1 MARQHSKKQ
10 GKKTLKPAPRGA
22 AQTRRLM
29 REMSIWKIKKL
40 QKRMARQHSK
50 KLQTLDNASKIV
62 NRYNGRE
69 NQLDLLDSTDI
80 EVSYNIL
87 SYLPSMYVLA
97 LASTSKSMF
106 NLILLD
112 DNILKQEFAQKLY
125 LDRWMTILPRKIGL
139 TLGGYSFPGDT
150 DEDISHLTFNERCSM
165 KMNLNVIYK
174 TSQRDIQHIS
184 LNCTQL
190 PAFFK
195 EDFES
200 KLAYS
205 HCDVCNEYYCDCG
218 MARGMFAE
226 REELACECMLCLG
239 LSQERPEEIAVL
251 KTIKE
256 HGCPYC
262 GKTFALG
269 DVEFSIGLDSKC
281 DICNSY
287 HQAGIRANHRCMGC
301 IDNTDNWINYCE
313 SCWETVNRKTRDY
326 GVDLEKSHDDIKIA
340 FNEPAKEIFVKQGNL
355 MTLFQKD
362 RQFFA
367 LNNWFMFANELIN
380 YIRRLTYKETLSFKD
395 FVSSE
400 QEWIS
405 LEYPEERSEEEC
417 FEEEYLPKKPLLSE
431 FIEARLASIAV

>member
-106 NLILLD
+106 NMILLD

-139 TLGGYSFPGDT
+139 TLGGYSFLGDT

-184 LNCTQL
+184 LNC
-190 PAFFK
+190 
-195 EDFES
+195 S
-200 KLAYS
+200 SVYS
-205 HCDVCNEYYCDCG
+205 V
-218 MARGMFAE
+218 
-226 REELACECMLCLG
+226 
-239 LSQERPEEIAVL
+239 
-251 KTIKE
+251 
-256 HGCPYC
+256 
-262 GKTFALG
+262 
-269 DVEFSIGLDSKC
+269 
-281 DICNSY
+281 
-287 HQAGIRANHRCMGC
+287 
-301 IDNTDNWINYCE
+301 
-313 SCWETVNRKTRDY
+313 
-326 GVDLEKSHDDIKIA
+326 
-340 FNEPAKEIFVKQGNL
+340 
-355 MTLFQKD
+355 
-362 RQFFA
+362 
-367 LNNWFMFANELIN
+367 
-380 YIRRLTYKETLSFKD
+380 
-395 FVSSE
+395 
-400 QEWIS
+400 
-405 LEYPEERSEEEC
+405 
-417 FEEEYLPKKPLLSE
+417 
-431 FIEARLASIAV
+431 